1 MKQFASFIAT
11 IIILCSGFIVLNYFI
26 PIIPASIASASADD
40 TDETVEPPVSITVRA
55 FYEHLEDPNIYKS
68 PIEKGKASITTKDGT
83 ILEITTGL
91 DIFDS
96 GVLLVVRQILSDEK
110 EAFHWFKQVMK
121 AISPEI
127 MPLEIYFIKDG
138 KRVEPNGN
146 FKILVTIPDKYTEP
160 RVYQV
165 TTKGNTKEL
174 ASVIDAGQ
182 ISFNINHS
190 GYYVLTGL
198 LPETPKTGDSSSI
211 LIYIVMNIMILGV
224 IGFFGD
230 VSRVHIINHRK

>member
-1 MKQFASFIAT
+1 MKQFTSFIAT

-26 PIIPASIASASADD
+26 PIIPASIASAYADD

-83 ILEITTGL
+83 ILEITAGL

-96 GVLLVVRQILSDEK
+96 DVLLVVRQILSDEK

-127 MPLEIYFIKDG
+127 MPLEIYFINMEKG
-138 KRVEPNGN
+138 LSQM
-146 FKILVTIPDKYTEP
+146 KILVFWLLSLTNIQSPESTRLQQKEIPK
-160 RVYQV
+160 
-165 TTKGNTKEL
+165 N
-174 ASVIDAGQ
+174 
-182 ISFNINHS
+182 
-190 GYYVLTGL
+190 
-198 LPETPKTGDSSSI
+198 
-211 LIYIVMNIMILGV
+211 
-224 IGFFGD
+224 
-230 VSRVHIINHRK
+230 